1 MEKVKLIP
9 EDLQSKFKSKE
20 DPYKL
25 LSVDRKITFNLAL

>member
-20 DPYKL
+20 DLYKL
-25 LSVDRKITFNLAL
+25 LSVDRKITL

>member
-20 DPYKL
+20 DLYKL
-25 LSVDRKITFNLAL
+25 LSVDRKIAL